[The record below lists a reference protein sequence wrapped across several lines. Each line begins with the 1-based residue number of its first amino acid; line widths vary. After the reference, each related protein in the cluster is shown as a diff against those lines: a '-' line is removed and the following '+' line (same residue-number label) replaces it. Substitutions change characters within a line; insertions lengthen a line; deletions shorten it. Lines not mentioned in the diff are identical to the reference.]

1 MKEEQVLELMGQLSP
16 DLIEEADVAEP
27 TGRRL
32 PKLVRTGLIAACLC
46 LILVGTA
53 CAATAAYRL
62 MVQSS
67 VDEEGILYEVFG
79 FEDAVR
85 YPMSSFS
92 QELQTVCQS
101 GEEPDKTTRYFDSRE
116 EAQAYLG
123 EAIPMAWPDYWP
135 RVMCM
140 ILPSTRQP
148 ARAVSVIYAAGF
160 DDGASFTAQMGVYTE
175 NCPEEDVGMEFR
187 LRDISAPPERYEM
200 ADGTEAVIYCGSG
213 WCTSVFVKSGIV
225 YRASV
230 DGRFADVPIPVPEL
244 KARLCAVL
252 DSFS

>member
-1 MKEEQVLELMGQLSP
+1 MKEEQVLELMGRLAP
-16 DLIEEADVAEP
+16 DLIEEADLMPPAKS
-27 TGRRL
+27 RL
-32 PKLVRTGLIAACLC
+32 SKGARTGLIAACLC

-62 MVQSS
+62 IVRSS
-67 VDEEGILYEVFG
+67 VDGEGILYEIFG

-92 QELQTVCQS
+92 QELQTVCRS
-101 GEEPDKTTRYFDSRE
+101 GEGLGEAGIRYFDSRE

-123 EAIPMAWPDYWP
+123 EAIPMVWPDYWP
-135 RVMCM
+135 RVMCT

-148 ARAVSVIYAAGF
+148 VQKVSVMYFAGF
-160 DDGASFTAQMGVYTE
+160 ADGANFTAQMWAYTE
-175 NCPEEDVGMEFR
+175 NCPEEDVGMELR
-187 LRDISAPPERYEM
+187 LRDISTPPERYEM
-200 ADGTEAVIYCGSG
+200 ADGTEAVIYCGSS
-213 WCTSVFVKSGIV
+213 WCTGVFVKSGV
-225 YRASV
+225 VCMASV
-230 DGRFADVPIPVPEL
+230 DGRFADASMPEL